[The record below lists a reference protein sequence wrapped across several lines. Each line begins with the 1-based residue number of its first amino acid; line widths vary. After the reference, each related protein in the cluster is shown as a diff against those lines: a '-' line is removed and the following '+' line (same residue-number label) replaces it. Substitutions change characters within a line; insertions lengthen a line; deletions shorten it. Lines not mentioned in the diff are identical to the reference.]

1 MYRIALS
8 NIRLF
13 RVRYPNMY
21 SNEVQQYTPN
31 VQYSILDVRLRNKLD
46 ISLSHSVSWWCIN
59 GKLHNVA
66 HERCM
71 NDGQWRKLG
80 RVRWDHGGGTAG
92 DAMTP
97 SIWSSCC
104 SRCLYSR
111 YCCHRYQL
119 NYSYIRR
126 FTVSSPSLAR

>member
-46 ISLSHSVSWWCIN
+46 ISLSHSVS
-59 GKLHNVA
+59 
-66 HERCM
+66 
-71 NDGQWRKLG
+71 
-80 RVRWDHGGGTAG
+80 
-92 DAMTP
+92 
-97 SIWSSCC
+97 
-104 SRCLYSR
+104 
-111 YCCHRYQL
+111 
-119 NYSYIRR
+119 
-126 FTVSSPSLAR
+126 